1 MYFKINDNQPVTFL
15 SMSDYAHSTIN
26 LKRLNMGRHMT
37 EQEIDYENRLVDQAR
52 KDPQAFS
59 KLYDRYYE
67 GIFNFILRRTDEEPL
82 TADLCSQTFLK
93 ALQNLKKYKY
103 RGLPFS
109 AWLYRIASNEVN
121 RHYSKKKRQ
130 RVFSLEEERL
140 FEIIE
145 HGTDTA
151 FSEEQIELLVKTLK
165 DLPTDVMEVLE
176 LRFFEDRSFKEI
188 SFILNIG
195 ESGAKMR
202 LYRAVE
208 KLKKHF
214 KVNWNE

>member
-1 MYFKINDNQPVTFL
+1 MTNTHNAAYK
-15 SMSDYAHSTIN
+15 SKTIDLTN
-26 LKRLNMGRHMT
+26 LNTARHMT
-37 EQEIDYENRLVDQAR
+37 EQEIDYENRLVNEAKR
-52 KDPQAFS
+52 SPKAFG
-59 KLYDRYYE
+59 KLYDRYFE
-67 GIFNFILRRTDEEPL
+67 GIFNFILRRTDDEIL

-93 ALQNLKKYKY
+93 ALQNLKKYEY

-109 AWLYRIASNEVN
+109 AWLFRIASNEVN
-121 RHYSKKKRQ
+121 KHYNKKKKKR
-130 RVFSLEEERL
+130 VYSLEEERV
-140 FEIIE
+140 FQIIE
-145 HGTDTA
+145 SNDEHD
-151 FSEEQIELLVKTLK
+151 FSEAQIELLIKTLK

-202 LYRAVE
+202 LYRALE

-214 KVNWNE
+214 KVNWDE